1 MIEKPTIKGAPI
13 HQSLVNPILLAGMER
28 GPAITIFIAAAALI
42 AARIEWYTVLLAVV
56 LLTVVP
62 YGLRQLA
69 DYDPQFEMI
78 VKRYMAYQP
87 VYEAERAVETTGTPR
102 VLSGPHRPAVPT
114 PKEIS

>member
-42 AARIEWYTVLLAVV
+42 AARIEWYTVLLAAV

-87 VYEAERAVETTGTPR
+87 VYEAESTANRRTAR
-102 VLSGPHRPAVPT
+102 VLAGPQRPAVPT